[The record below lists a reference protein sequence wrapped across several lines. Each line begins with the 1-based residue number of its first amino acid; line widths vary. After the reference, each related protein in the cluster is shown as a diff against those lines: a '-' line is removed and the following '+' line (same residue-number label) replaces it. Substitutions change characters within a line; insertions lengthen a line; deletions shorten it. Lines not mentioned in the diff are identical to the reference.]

1 MSFSFSSGGPQ
12 PPRQPTLP
20 KGFSLIAIVAWT
32 ALAAIAYFGIDAL
45 LVWLLANG
53 GQLAETGRNIGTVVG
68 AEVDPA
74 VEALGIGGL
83 WEQGLALL
91 RMLLLPLTI
100 LVWLIGAVVLLV
112 LPRIIGKLFGMASQF
127 RR

>member
-1 MSFSFSSGGPQ
+1 MSFSSPSFAPQ
-12 PPRQPTLP
+12 SPRQPKLSR
-20 KGFSLIAIVAWT
+20 GFSLIALVVWT
-32 ALAAIAYFGIDAL
+32 ALAAVAYFGIDAL

-53 GQLAETGRNIGTVVG
+53 GQLAETGRNIGTIVG

-74 VEALGIGGL
+74 VEALGISGL